1 MRFVFYSVLCDNLP
15 CARPHASASLH
26 AFSFQQAR
34 RLVEWCVGR
43 RVGKFWGCF
52 STFFPLFALPR
63 TPICGRKYSDIETN
77 NSPSSCIITYKIT
90 QKNPFRNKNS
100 TLFKTFSYALKN
112 NILHT
117 SKHPPRPH
125 YLPLPQPL
133 TSTPLLQPRPKIYKE
148 TKMAQSFSAWA
159 ETFVAIVLLLQK
171 DWRCGENAVSLHAI
185 FVTY

>member
-117 SKHPPRPH
+117 SKHPPVPTTSHSPNPLPPPH
-125 YLPLPQPL
+125 YYSP
-133 TSTPLLQPRPKIYKE
+133 
-148 TKMAQSFSAWA
+148 AQKYIKKRKWHKVS
-159 ETFVAIVLLLQK
+159 VHGLKLLLRLCCFCKKIGDVGKMQYLYT
-171 DWRCGENAVSLHAI
+171 RFL
-185 FVTY
+185 